1 MSEPNLDQYRKQIA
15 EIDDEIIEL
24 LVKRFELTDSIGV
37 FKKKRKMDIE
47 NKEVE
52 NILKSLK
59 EQRIAK
65 YLKVGFTQ
73 EQAELLAEEIKMAG
87 LGFGGIF

>member
-1 MSEPNLDQYRKQIA
+1 MKEEETK
-15 EIDDEIIEL
+15 EID
-24 LVKRFELTDSIGV
+24 
-37 FKKKRKMDIE
+37 
-47 NKEVE
+47 

-73 EQAELLAEEIKMAG
+73 EQAELLAEEIEMAG
-87 LGFGGIF
+87 MGFGGIF